1 MRSPD
6 LLLEVARAVRSAVL
20 PYMGLP
26 AFRGAEGVAVGGDV
40 TFGLDEIAERA
51 ALPILEQASED
62 GLAWYTEDRGLAVR
76 GRPQRLIVLD
86 PLDGTRP
93 AAAGLESACVSVA
106 AAPFGE
112 SPVLG
117 DVDDGLVLELK
128 TGSMFRARRG
138 AGTSFVIAGE
148 SRSPAPS
155 PATGLDGAF
164 WTYGLRG
171 RPTMPSAIVL
181 EELIDRTGVSSGTFD
196 LGSAAFGM
204 TRVATG
210 QLDAY
215 VDHGQRL
222 IDDLPQTRELFERIA
237 GGA

>member
-1 MRSPD
+1 
-6 LLLEVARAVRSAVL
+6 
-20 PYMGLP
+20 
-26 AFRGAEGVAVGGDV
+26 
-40 TFGLDEIAERA
+40 
-51 ALPILEQASED
+51 
-62 GLAWYTEDRGLAVR
+62 
-76 GRPQRLIVLD
+76 
-86 PLDGTRP
+86 
-93 AAAGLESACVSVA
+93 
-106 AAPFGE
+106 GE

-155 PATGLDGAF
+155 AATGLDGAF

-237 GGA
+237 GGAVLNNSPYDVAAALLICTESGCTVTDAGGRPLEGRALVGSGPDEQLSTLAAGTPELHAQILQALDRGIDRLRAAMHQGRGSARPIG